1 MTKRKSLIGALFLAA
16 GALAVGAAA
25 TPAGA
30 ANCGNSASGFNA
42 WLGDFQRQ
50 AMAQGI
56 SRRTVRSAFSGV
68 SYDPSVVRADRAQG
82 VFAQDFLTFSGRM
95 VNNYRLQHGAGN
107 LKKYS
112 DTFAR
117 IERQFGVPAEVITS
131 FWALETDFG
140 ANIGKGSTLTSL
152 ATLAWDCRRPELFRE
167 ELMAA
172 LRIVERGD
180 LAPDQMV
187 GPWAGEM
194 GQTQFL
200 PSHYDRYGVDFDG
213 DGRRDLLRSAPDALA
228 SSGNLL
234 KAHGWRPGEP
244 WLEEVRLPN
253 RLPWDQADI
262 EIRHPRSQWA
272 NWGVRAR
279 DGSALPQDN
288 LPASLLLPMGRNG
301 PAFLAY
307 PNFSVYLEWNQS
319 LVYSTTAA
327 YLATRLAGAPKVS
340 NGRAPVASLS
350 LGETKQLQRHL
361 VARGFDVGKVD
372 GIIGSKTR
380 AAVKAVQTQLGLPAD
395 SYPTKELLA
404 RLR

>member
-1 MTKRKSLIGALFLAA
+1 MTKRKSLIGVFF
-16 GALAVGAAA
+16 LAVGSLVIGATA

-30 ANCGNSASGFNA
+30 ATCGNNGSGFDA
-42 WLGDFQRQ
+42 WLADFQRQ

-56 SRRTVRSAFSGV
+56 SRQTVQSALSGV

-82 VFAQDFLTFSGRM
+82 VFAQDFLTFAGRM
-95 VNNYRLQHGAGN
+95 VNNYRLQHGARN

-117 IERQFGVPAEVITS
+117 IEREFGVPAEVITS

-152 ATLAWDCRRPELFRE
+152 ATLAWDCRRPELFRG

-180 LAPDQMV
+180 LRPDQMV

-200 PSHYDRYGVDFDG
+200 PSHYDQYGVDFDG
-213 DGRRDLLRSAPDALA
+213 DGRRDLLRSTPDALA
-228 SSGNLL
+228 SSANLL
-234 KAHGWRPGEP
+234 KAHGWRRGEP
-244 WLEEVRLPN
+244 WLQEVRLPD

-262 EIRHPRSQWA
+262 DIRHPRSQWA
-272 NWGVRAR
+272 AWGVRTR

-288 LPASLLLPMGRNG
+288 LQASLLLPMGRNG

-327 YLATRLAGAPKVS
+327 YLATRLAGAPRVS
-340 NGRAPVASLS
+340 EGRGGVSPLS
-350 LGETKQLQRHL
+350 LGETKELQRQL
-361 VARGFDVGKVD
+361 AARGFDVGKVD
-372 GIIGSKTR
+372 GIIGAQTR
-380 AAVKAVQTQLGLPAD
+380 AAVKAVQIQLGLPAD